1 MQAVDGQSERGG
13 MDAAH
18 GIGLTS
24 VRGAPA
30 QGFVEGNDLLGEGG
44 VGLVLIPLRGKMRIS
59 GLQHLTE
66 VRKAAL
72 IVRRYGNHWL
82 C

>member
-1 MQAVDGQSERGG
+1 
-13 MDAAH
+13 MDAAR
-18 GIGLTS
+18 GVGLTLI
-24 VRGAPA
+24 RGAPA
-30 QGFVEGNDLLGEGG
+30 QGLVEGNDLLGEGG
-44 VGLVLIPLRGKMRIS
+44 AGLVLIPLRGKMRVS

-72 IVRRYGNHWL
+72 IARRYGNHWL